1 MAANRA
7 RRNAVRFSAVE
18 DVKMDGLLFSRSVL
32 QKELGFRPDQID
44 YLFAFPGGKV
54 FEVIFTTFALFEQCL
69 KRFKER
75 NDSAPLKVFS
85 INALTQPQKRW
96 VNVSMFNEYVQSADI
111 ITWLNQFCVV
121 SHGERVRDADGVKTG
136 YFKALV
142 SLKRDRATEELRHI
156 PSTIRLGGATGTVF
170 YVGQPR
176 RCRKCNLE
184 GHLAKDC
191 TAPFCTKCRNTGHEA
206 VDCVAEKTCNL
217 CGSTEHEF
225 KNCPSSYAFKIKA
238 ARLEQP
244 FTPHQSKGRSREDVV
259 EEEEE
264 LIRLGL
270 EEERLALQ
278 PGLSLS
284 EAKVDL
290 TVKQD
295 TSGERASVL
304 AGKQAGAVD
313 EAGNCMEPN
322 EGDSPGA
329 PDQPIMATT
338 PDLNLAV
345 QSQQTSSKTTGGG
358 GAQHHLGATERNGII
373 SAGGSS
379 LISTTGAALDAPQVQ
394 PVPLSAPQ
402 PHGTVMDDSLYV
414 TPEVF
419 STPSQHSLEP
429 ASSGTANAVGTQGTV
444 STISSID
451 SCSELEFA
459 CTALEHSSFSDTAV
473 AAEVVEWGKDDIFV
487 EEEVESA
494 MDVSTS
500 LKRKEKEGDNTEETG
515 FESNDSRDL
524 CAQDVRRNSQA
535 VTGEDAFTPV
545 IKRKT
550 KKRNRKLD

>member
-1 MAANRA
+1 MAASGA

-32 QKELGFRPDQID
+32 QKKLGFRPHQID

-54 FEVIFTTFALFEQCL
+54 FEVIFTNFALFEQCL

-111 ITWLNQFCVV
+111 ITWLNKFCIV

-156 PSTIRLGGATGTVF
+156 ASAIRLGGATGTVF

-191 TAPFCTKCRNTGHEA
+191 TAPFCTKCRNTGHE
-206 VDCVAEKTCNL
+206 VLDCVAKKTCNL

-244 FTPHQSKGRSREDVV
+244 FTPHQSRGRSREDVE

-264 LIRLGL
+264 LTRLGL
-270 EEERLALQ
+270 EEERFALQ
-278 PGLSLS
+278 PGLPLS
-284 EAKVDL
+284 EAKVDI
-290 TVKQD
+290 TVKQG
-295 TSGERASVL
+295 TSGEGASVL
-304 AGKQAGAVD
+304 AGKQAGAAFD
-313 EAGNCMEPN
+313 
-322 EGDSPGA
+322 
-329 PDQPIMATT
+329 ATQ
-338 PDLNLAV
+338 V
-345 QSQQTSSKTTGGG
+345 QS
-358 GAQHHLGATERNGII
+358 
-373 SAGGSS
+373 
-379 LISTTGAALDAPQVQ
+379 
-394 PVPLSAPQ
+394 VPLSAPQ
-402 PHGTVMDDSLYV
+402 PLGTVMDDSLYV
-414 TPEVF
+414 TPKVF

-429 ASSGTANAVGTQGTV
+429 VSSDTANAVCTQDTV
-444 STISSID
+444 STIYSTV
-451 SCSELEFA
+451 SCSEIEYA
-459 CTALEHSSFSDTAV
+459 CNALDHSSFSDTAV
-473 AAEVVEWGKDDIFV
+473 AGEVVEWGKDDIFV

-500 LKRKEKEGDNTEETG
+500 LKRKEKKGDDTEETG

-524 CAQDVRRNSQA
+524 CTQDVRRNSQA
-535 VTGEDAFTPV
+535 VTGEDAFTPM

>member
-1 MAANRA
+1 MAREARPVGPRPQDSSGGA
-7 RRNAVRFSAVE
+7 RRS
-18 DVKMDGLLFSRSVL
+18 SP
-32 QKELGFRPDQID
+32 RPQ
-44 YLFAFPGGKV
+44 LP
-54 FEVIFTTFALFEQCL
+54 
-69 KRFKER
+69 
-75 NDSAPLKVFS
+75 
-85 INALTQPQKRW
+85 
-96 VNVSMFNEYVQSADI
+96 
-111 ITWLNQFCVV
+111 
-121 SHGERVRDADGVKTG
+121 
-136 YFKALV
+136 
-142 SLKRDRATEELRHI
+142 SL
-156 PSTIRLGGATGTVF
+156 S
-170 YVGQPR
+170 
-176 RCRKCNLE
+176 
-184 GHLAKDC
+184 LAM
-191 TAPFCTKCRNTGHEA
+191 P
-206 VDCVAEKTCNL
+206 
-217 CGSTEHEF
+217 
-225 KNCPSSYAFKIKA
+225 
-238 ARLEQP
+238 
-244 FTPHQSKGRSREDVV
+244 SKGRSREDVE

-394 PVPLSAPQ
+394 PAPLSAPQ

-451 SCSELEFA
+451 SCSEIEFA

-500 LKRKEKEGDNTEETG
+500 LKRKEKEGDDTEETG

-545 IKRKT
+545 IKQKT

>member
-1 MAANRA
+1 
-7 RRNAVRFSAVE
+7 
-18 DVKMDGLLFSRSVL
+18 MDGLLFSRSVL

-44 YLFAFPGGKV
+44 YRFAFPGGKV

-111 ITWLNQFCVV
+111 ITWLNQFCIV
-121 SHGERVRDADGVKTG
+121 SHGARVRDADGVKTG

-142 SLKRDRATEELRHI
+142 SLKRNRATEELRHI
-156 PSTIRLGGATGTVF
+156 SSAIRLGGATGTVF

-191 TAPFCTKCRNTGHEA
+191 TAPFCTKCRNTGHE
-206 VDCVAEKTCNL
+206 VEDCVAEKTCNL

-225 KNCPSSYAFKIKA
+225 KNCPSSYTFKIKA

-244 FTPHQSKGRSREDVV
+244 FTPHLSRERSREDVEE

-270 EEERLALQ
+270 EEERFALQ

-290 TVKQD
+290 TVEQD
-295 TSGERASVL
+295 ASGEGAPVL
-304 AGKQAGAVD
+304 AGKQTGAVD

-322 EGDSPGA
+322 EGASPGA
-329 PDQPIMATT
+329 PDQPVMAPT
-338 PDLNLAV
+338 PDLNLYV
-345 QSQQTSSKTTGGG
+345 QSQQTSSKTTRGGV
-358 GAQHHLGATERNGII
+358 AQHHLSAVERNDIV

-394 PVPLSAPQ
+394 LVPPSASQ
-402 PHGTVMDDSLYV
+402 LHGTVMDDSLYV
-414 TPEVF
+414 TPKVF
-419 STPSQHSLEP
+419 STLSQHSLEP
-429 ASSGTANAVGTQGTV
+429 ASSGTAKAVGTQGTV
-444 STISSID
+444 STISSTD
-451 SCSELEFA
+451 SCSEIEYA

-473 AAEVVEWGKDDIFV
+473 AAEVVEWGKDYIFV
-487 EEEVESA
+487 EEEVEAA
-494 MDVSTS
+494 MDVSIS
-500 LKRKEKEGDNTEETG
+500 LKRKEKEGDDTEETG

-524 CAQDVRRNSQA
+524 CTQEDRRNFQA

-545 IKRKT
+545 IKWKT

>member
-7 RRNAVRFSAVE
+7 RRNAVRFLAVE

-32 QKELGFRPDQID
+32 QKELGFRPHQID
-44 YLFAFPGGKV
+44 HLFAFPGGKV

-96 VNVSMFNEYVQSADI
+96 VNVSMFNEYLQSADI
-111 ITWLNQFCVV
+111 INWLSQFCIV

-136 YFKALV
+136 CFKALV

-170 YVGQPR
+170 Y
-176 RCRKCNLE
+176 
-184 GHLAKDC
+184 
-191 TAPFCTKCRNTGHEA
+191 
-206 VDCVAEKTCNL
+206 
-217 CGSTEHEF
+217 
-225 KNCPSSYAFKIKA
+225 
-238 ARLEQP
+238 
-244 FTPHQSKGRSREDVV
+244 
-259 EEEEE
+259 
-264 LIRLGL
+264 
-270 EEERLALQ
+270 
-278 PGLSLS
+278 
-284 EAKVDL
+284 AKVDI
-290 TVKQD
+290 TVEKD
-295 TSGERASVL
+295 TSGEGASVL
-304 AGKQAGAVD
+304 SGKQAGAVD
-313 EAGNCMEPN
+313 EAGNCKEPN
-322 EGDSPGA
+322 EGASPGA
-329 PDQPIMATT
+329 PDQPIMAPT

-345 QSQQTSSKTTGGG
+345 QSQQTSSKTTRGGV
-358 GAQHHLGATERNGII
+358 AQHHLSAVERNDIV

-379 LISTTGAALDAPQVQ
+379 LISTTGGALDAPQMQ

-402 PHGTVMDDSLYV
+402 PLGTLMDNSLYV
-414 TPEVF
+414 TPEVI

-429 ASSGTANAVGTQGTV
+429 ALSGTANAVGTQGTV

-451 SCSELEFA
+451 SCSEIEFA

-473 AAEVVEWGKDDIFV
+473 AAEVVEWGKDYFFV

-500 LKRKEKEGDNTEETG
+500 LKRKEKEGDDTEETG

-550 KKRNRKLD
+550 KKRNRKLY

>member
-176 RCRKCNLE
+176 RCRNCNLE

-191 TAPFCTKCRNTGHEA
+191 TAPFCTKCRNTRHEA
-206 VDCVAEKTCNL
+206 FDCVAEKTYNL

-244 FTPHQSKGRSREDVV
+244 FTPHQNRGRSREDVE

-270 EEERLALQ
+270 EEEILALQ

-290 TVKQD
+290 SVKQD
-295 TSGERASVL
+295 TAGEGASVL

-322 EGDSPGA
+322 EG
-329 PDQPIMATT
+329 
-338 PDLNLAV
+338 
-345 QSQQTSSKTTGGG
+345 
-358 GAQHHLGATERNGII
+358 
-373 SAGGSS
+373 
-379 LISTTGAALDAPQVQ
+379 AALDAPQVQ

-402 PHGTVMDDSLYV
+402 PHGTVMEDSLYV
-414 TPEVF
+414 TPKVF

-429 ASSGTANAVGTQGTV
+429 ASSGTANAVGTQDTV
-444 STISSID
+444 STIYSTD
-451 SCSELEFA
+451 SCGEIEYA
-459 CTALEHSSFSDTAV
+459 CNALEHSSFSDTAV
-473 AAEVVEWGKDDIFV
+473 AGEVVEWGKDDIFV

-500 LKRKEKEGDNTEETG
+500 LKRKEKEGDDTEETG

-524 CAQDVRRNSQA
+524 CTKDVRRNSQA
-535 VTGEDAFTPV
+535 VTGEDAFTLV

>member
-1 MAANRA
+1 MAASRA
-7 RRNAVRFSAVE
+7 RPNAVRFSAVE
-18 DVKMDGLLFSRSVL
+18 YVKMDGLLFSRSML

-44 YLFAFPGGKV
+44 YLFAFLGDL
-54 FEVIFTTFALFEQCL
+54 IH
-69 KRFKER
+69 KER

-85 INALTQPQKRW
+85 MNALTHPQKRW

-111 ITWLNQFCVV
+111 ITWLNQFCIVF
-121 SHGERVRDADGVKTG
+121 HGARVRDADGVKTG

-142 SLKRDRATEELRHI
+142 SLKTDPATEELRHI
-156 PSTIRLGGATGTVF
+156 PSAFRLGGATGTVF
-170 YVGQPR
+170 YVGHPR

-191 TAPFCTKCRNTGHEA
+191 TAPFCTKCRNTGHE
-206 VDCVAEKTCNL
+206 VEDCVAEKTCNL

-244 FTPHQSKGRSREDVV
+244 FTPHQSRGRSREDVE

-270 EEERLALQ
+270 EEERFALQ
-278 PGLSLS
+278 TGLSLS
-284 EAKVDL
+284 DAKVDI
-290 TVKQD
+290 TVEQV
-295 TSGERASVL
+295 TSGEGASVL
-304 AGKQAGAVD
+304 VGKQAGAVD

-322 EGDSPGA
+322 ESASPGA
-329 PDQPIMATT
+329 PDQPIMAPT
-338 PDLNLAV
+338 PD
-345 QSQQTSSKTTGGG
+345 
-358 GAQHHLGATERNGII
+358 
-373 SAGGSS
+373 
-379 LISTTGAALDAPQVQ
+379 
-394 PVPLSAPQ
+394 

-414 TPEVF
+414 TPKVF

-429 ASSGTANAVGTQGTV
+429 ASSGTANAIGTQDTV
-444 STISSID
+444 STISSTD
-451 SCSELEFA
+451 SCSEIEFA
-459 CTALEHSSFSDTAV
+459 CNALEHSSFSDNAV
-473 AAEVVEWGKDDIFV
+473 AGEVVEWGKDDIFV

-500 LKRKEKEGDNTEETG
+500 LKRKEKEGDDTEETG

-524 CAQDVRRNSQA
+524 CAQDDRRNFQA
-535 VTGEDAFTPV
+535 VTWEDAFTPV

>member
-1 MAANRA
+1 
-7 RRNAVRFSAVE
+7 
-18 DVKMDGLLFSRSVL
+18 MDGLLFSRSVL
-32 QKELGFRPDQID
+32 QKEHGFRPDQID

-111 ITWLNQFCVV
+111 IIWLNQFCVV

-156 PSTIRLGGATGTVF
+156 PSTIRLGGATSTVF
-170 YVGQPR
+170 YSR
-176 RCRKCNLE
+176 
-184 GHLAKDC
+184 
-191 TAPFCTKCRNTGHEA
+191 
-206 VDCVAEKTCNL
+206 
-217 CGSTEHEF
+217 
-225 KNCPSSYAFKIKA
+225 
-238 ARLEQP
+238 
-244 FTPHQSKGRSREDVV
+244 GRSREDVE

-284 EAKVDL
+284 EAKVDI
-290 TVKQD
+290 TVEKD
-295 TSGERASVL
+295 TSGEGASVL

-313 EAGNCMEPN
+313 EAWTCNEPN
-322 EGDSPGA
+322 EGASPGA
-329 PDQPIMATT
+329 PDQPIMAPT
-338 PDLNLAV
+338 PDLNLGV
-345 QSQQTSSKTTGGG
+345 QSQQTSSKTTREGV
-358 GAQHHLGATERNGII
+358 AQHHLSAVERNDIV

-379 LISTTGAALDAPQVQ
+379 LISTTGAALDAPLLQ

-402 PHGTVMDDSLYV
+402 PLGTVMDDSLYV

-444 STISSID
+444 STMSSID
-451 SCSELEFA
+451 SCSEIEFA
-459 CTALEHSSFSDTAV
+459 CTALEHPSFSDTAV
-473 AAEVVEWGKDDIFV
+473 AA
-487 EEEVESA
+487 
-494 MDVSTS
+494 
-500 LKRKEKEGDNTEETG
+500 
-515 FESNDSRDL
+515 
-524 CAQDVRRNSQA
+524 
-535 VTGEDAFTPV
+535 
-545 IKRKT
+545 
-550 KKRNRKLD
+550 

>member
-75 NDSAPLKVFS
+75 NYSAPLKVFS

-184 GHLAKDC
+184 GHLGKDC

-206 VDCVAEKTCNL
+206 IDCVAEKTCNL

-238 ARLEQP
+238 AQLEQP
-244 FTPHQSKGRSREDVV
+244 FTPHQSRGRSREDVE

-290 TVKQD
+290 TVKKD
-295 TSGERASVL
+295 TSGEGASVL

-329 PDQPIMATT
+329 PDQPIMAPT

-345 QSQQTSSKTTGGG
+345 QSQQTSSKTTGG
-358 GAQHHLGATERNGII
+358 L
-373 SAGGSS
+373 
-379 LISTTGAALDAPQVQ
+379 
-394 PVPLSAPQ
+394 VPNITWVLLKGM

-414 TPEVF
+414 TPKVF
-419 STPSQHSLEP
+419 STPNQHSLEP
-429 ASSGTANAVGTQGTV
+429 ASSGTANAVGTQDTV
-444 STISSID
+444 STIYSTD
-451 SCSELEFA
+451 SCSEIEYA
-459 CTALEHSSFSDTAV
+459 CNALEHSSFSDTAV
-473 AAEVVEWGKDDIFV
+473 AGEVVEWGKDDIFV

-500 LKRKEKEGDNTEETG
+500 LKRKEKEDDDTEETG

-524 CAQDVRRNSQA
+524 FTQDVRRNSQA

>member
-1 MAANRA
+1 MAASRA
-7 RRNAVRFSAVE
+7 RQNAVRFSAVE
-18 DVKMDGLLFSRSVL
+18 DVKMDGLLFSCSVL
-32 QKELGFRPDQID
+32 QKELGFRPEQID

-54 FEVIFTTFALFEQCL
+54 FEVIFNTFALFEQCL

-96 VNVSMFNEYVQSADI
+96 VNVSMFNE
-111 ITWLNQFCVV
+111 
-121 SHGERVRDADGVKTG
+121 
-136 YFKALV
+136 
-142 SLKRDRATEELRHI
+142 
-156 PSTIRLGGATGTVF
+156 
-170 YVGQPR
+170 
-176 RCRKCNLE
+176 
-184 GHLAKDC
+184 
-191 TAPFCTKCRNTGHEA
+191 NTGHEA
-206 VDCVAEKTCNL
+206 EDCVADKTCNL

-238 ARLEQP
+238 ARLEPP
-244 FTPHQSKGRSREDVV
+244 FTPHQSRGRSREDVE

-278 PGLSLS
+278 SGLSLS
-284 EAKVDL
+284 EAKVDI
-290 TVKQD
+290 TVEKD
-295 TSGERASVL
+295 TSGEGASVL

-313 EAGNCMEPN
+313 EAGNCKEPN
-322 EGDSPGA
+322 EGASPGA
-329 PDQPIMATT
+329 PDQPVMAPT

-345 QSQQTSSKTTGGG
+345 QSQQTSSKTTRGGV
-358 GAQHHLGATERNGII
+358 AQHHLSAVERNYIV

-379 LISTTGAALDAPQVQ
+379 LISTTGGALDAPQLQ

-402 PHGTVMDDSLYV
+402 PLGTVMDNSLYV

-444 STISSID
+444 CTISSID
-451 SCSELEFA
+451 SCSEIEFA

-500 LKRKEKEGDNTEETG
+500 LKRKEKEGDDMEETG

-524 CAQDVRRNSQA
+524 CAQEFRSNSQA

>member
-1 MAANRA
+1 
-7 RRNAVRFSAVE
+7 
-18 DVKMDGLLFSRSVL
+18 MDGLLFSRSVL
-32 QKELGFRPDQID
+32 QKEHGFRPDQID

-111 ITWLNQFCVV
+111 IIWLNQFCVV

-142 SLKRDRATEELRHI
+142 SLKRDCATEELRHI

-170 YVGQPR
+170 Y
-176 RCRKCNLE
+176 
-184 GHLAKDC
+184 
-191 TAPFCTKCRNTGHEA
+191 
-206 VDCVAEKTCNL
+206 
-217 CGSTEHEF
+217 HEF

-238 ARLEQP
+238 ARLEPP
-244 FTPHQSKGRSREDVV
+244 FTPHQSRGRSREDVE

-284 EAKVDL
+284 EAKVDI
-290 TVKQD
+290 TVEKD
-295 TSGERASVL
+295 TSGEGASVL

-313 EAGNCMEPN
+313 EAGTCNEPN
-322 EGDSPGA
+322 EGASPGA
-329 PDQPIMATT
+329 PDQPIMAPT
-338 PDLNLAV
+338 PDLNLGV
-345 QSQQTSSKTTGGG
+345 QSQQTSSKTTREGV
-358 GAQHHLGATERNGII
+358 AQHHLSAVERNDIV

-379 LISTTGAALDAPQVQ
+379 LISTTGAALDAPLLQ

-402 PHGTVMDDSLYV
+402 PLGTVMDDSLYV

-444 STISSID
+444 STMSSID
-451 SCSELEFA
+451 SCSEIEFA
-459 CTALEHSSFSDTAV
+459 CTALEHPSFSDTAV
-473 AAEVVEWGKDDIFV
+473 AA
-487 EEEVESA
+487 
-494 MDVSTS
+494 
-500 LKRKEKEGDNTEETG
+500 
-515 FESNDSRDL
+515 
-524 CAQDVRRNSQA
+524 
-535 VTGEDAFTPV
+535 
-545 IKRKT
+545 
-550 KKRNRKLD
+550 

>member
-18 DVKMDGLLFSRSVL
+18 DDKMDGLLFSRSVL

-44 YLFAFPGGKV
+44 YLFAFLGGKV

-85 INALTQPQKRW
+85 IYALTQPQKRW

-156 PSTIRLGGATGTVF
+156 PSTIRL
-170 YVGQPR
+170 
-176 RCRKCNLE
+176 E
-184 GHLAKDC
+184 
-191 TAPFCTKCRNTGHEA
+191 
-206 VDCVAEKTCNL
+206 
-217 CGSTEHEF
+217 S
-225 KNCPSSYAFKIKA
+225 
-238 ARLEQP
+238 
-244 FTPHQSKGRSREDVV
+244 GRSREDVE

-295 TSGERASVL
+295 TSGEGASVL

-329 PDQPIMATT
+329 PDQPIMAPT

-345 QSQQTSSKTTGGG
+345 QHTADVLQNHWGG

-414 TPEVF
+414 TPKVF

-429 ASSGTANAVGTQGTV
+429 TSSGTANAVGTQGTV

-451 SCSELEFA
+451 SCSEIEFA
-459 CTALEHSSFSDTAV
+459 CTALENSSFSDTAV
-473 AAEVVEWGKDDIFV
+473 AGEVFEWGKDDIFV

-500 LKRKEKEGDNTEETG
+500 LKRKEKEGDDTEETG
-515 FESNDSRDL
+515 FE
-524 CAQDVRRNSQA
+524 Q
-535 VTGEDAFTPV
+535 
-545 IKRKT
+545 
-550 KKRNRKLD
+550 